1 MTMLDKMRGIF
12 ASPPTGSEAIAAPM
26 PSAAPP
32 ESDDA
37 SVSDDAPNSHDPSL
51 LEIDI
56 RPPADDVDTCKVE
69 LTVDVSPEGTL
80 FFESY
85 AEAEGWPLAQSLM
98 RVPGVVS
105 VITKGKLLIV
115 AKHSGASWSDIV
127 PRLDPA
133 IRAGL
138 APSSDAVNPV
148 DAIASA
154 VSGSSDDLALR
165 KRVQEILDD
174 EINPQVAAHGGYISL
189 LDVQGTRVFIQL
201 GGGCQGCAMSAAT
214 LKHGVEATLKAHIP
228 EITEILDTT
237 DHAAG
242 SNPFFQGADL

>member
-1 MTMLDKMRGIF
+1 MTMIDKMRGIF
-12 ASPPTGSEAIAAPM
+12 SSGNSNPQDAIPPAAL
-26 PSAAPP
+26 AVPP
-32 ESDDA
+32 ESDPG
-37 SVSDDAPNSHDPSL
+37 SE
-51 LEIDI
+51 LEVQIHT
-56 RPPADDVDTCKVE
+56 PADDVDTCKIE
-69 LTVDVSPEGTL
+69 LNVDVSPDGTL
-80 FFESY
+80 FFETY

-105 VITKGKLLIV
+105 VITKGKLLII
-115 AKHSGASWSDIV
+115 AKHTGADWNGIV
-127 PRLDPA
+127 PLLENA
-133 IRAGL
+133 IRSGL
-138 APSSDAVNPV
+138 NPDAEIHPA
-148 DAIASA
+148 DAISAA

-165 KRVQEILDD
+165 QRVQQILDE

-214 LKHGVEATLKAHIP
+214 LKHGVEATLKTQIP

-242 SNPFFQGADL
+242 SNPFFQGAEL